1 MTQVVE
7 CWTSLA
13 ENVDTLSSLVSE
25 KQSEALSG
33 YTETSIVELETKIK
47 SLKTSYAEKQKLI
60 SEFDSLSSEVKNI
73 LVVKC

>member
-1 MTQVVE
+1 MTQVVD

-13 ENVDTLSSLVSE
+13 ENVDTFSSLVSE

-60 SEFDSLSSEVKNI
+60 SDFDSLSSELKNI